1 MDLSGKTCLI
11 TGASSGLG
19 LAVAKRFA
27 AERADTVMLCRTEEE
42 GRSAIDEVKRE
53 IPGAPV
59 RLVVCDLASMSSI
72 RGFIEA
78 FRENDAKLDLLFN
91 NAAVMK
97 RTRTLTEDG
106 FEMMFQVNYLAPFIL
121 MNSFV
126 ELLKKGSL
134 PQVIG
139 NGRPAD
145 KLRLEM
151 DDLQFSEGY
160 SMYNSFFKTKLC
172 LLFACMEYAR
182 RHEAD
187 GITTL
192 ASEPGP
198 FKSGLVREVPIVGW
212 FKNLFSVPVE
222 AAAERMMRVF
232 TADIPKNGKV
242 FKEGEEYPLME
253 YWKDREVA
261 TKLWSV
267 TESLL
272 NDKIRL

>member
-27 AERADTVMLCRTEEE
+27 AERADTVMLCRTKEE
-42 GRSAIDEVKRE
+42 GRPAIDEVKRE
-53 IPGAPV
+53 IPNAPV

-72 RGFIEA
+72 RAFIEE
-78 FRENDAKLDLLFN
+78 FRENNAKLDLLFN

-97 RTRTLTEDG
+97 RKRTLTEDG

-126 ELLKKGSL
+126 ELLKKGSS

-160 SMYNSFFKTKLC
+160 SMYNSFFKTKLY

-192 ASEPGP
+192 AAEPGP

-212 FKNLFSVPVE
+212 FKNIFSVPVA

-261 TKLWSV
+261 AKLWSV

-272 NDKIRL
+272 KDKI

>member
-19 LAVAKRFA
+19 LTVAKRFA
-27 AERADTVMLCRTEEE
+27 AERADTVMLCRTKEE
-42 GRSAIDEVKRE
+42 GDPAIDVVRNEVPDAK
-53 IPGAPV
+53 V
-59 RLVVCDLASMSSI
+59 RVVVCDLASMRSI
-72 RGFIEA
+72 RTFVEE
-78 FRENDAKLDLLFN
+78 FRENNAKLDLLFN

-97 RTRTLTEDG
+97 RKRTQTEDG

-126 ELLKKGSL
+126 ELLKKGSS

-145 KLRLEM
+145 KLCLLM
-151 DDLQFSEGY
+151 DDLQFSKSY

-187 GITTL
+187 GITTF
-192 ASEPGP
+192 AAEPGP

-212 FKNLFSVPVE
+212 FKNIFSVPVE
-222 AAAERMMRVF
+222 VAAERMMRVF

-242 FKEGEEYPLME
+242 FKEGEEYPLVE
-253 YWKDREVA
+253 QWKDREVA
-261 TKLWSV
+261 TKLWAE

-272 NDKIRL
+272 KDKI